1 MNVRPLVGVGHF
13 TMLGVS
19 PPELVLVAKEAG
31 FDAIGV
37 RAATTTDQ
45 EEPWP
50 MSVGS
55 AMLAETMRRLDDTG
69 LTVLDVEI
77 IRLTPSTRPA
87 ECEPLLEVGARL
99 GARFLNVFGDDPDLD
114 RARDTFTE
122 IVQRAEPYGIRPVIE
137 ATTYTGIRR
146 IQDAAAVS
154 VGTGGGVI
162 VDPLHLHRAGG
173 TPQDVRDLDE
183 SVLAYYQMCDAL
195 LVAPSGLPPVTWLPR
210 NQPLPTSDLQAE
222 ARARR
227 LLPGEGELP
236 LADLVAALPPG
247 LPVSVEAPN
256 IALIEQLGPK
266 AYARRAYESV
276 TGLLTAALSRAEPY

>member
-1 MNVRPLVGVGHF
+1 VDPRTLIGIGHF

-19 PPELVLVAKEAG
+19 PPELVLLAHESG

-37 RAATTTDQ
+37 RAATTTAQ

-50 MSVGS
+50 MAVGS
-55 AMLAETMRRLDDTG
+55 PMLAETIRRLDDTG
-69 LTVLDVEI
+69 LVVLDVEI
-77 IRLTPSTRPA
+77 IRLTPTTRPA
-87 ECEPLLEVGARL
+87 EGEPLLEIGAHL
-99 GARFLNVFGDDPDLD
+99 GARFLNVFGDDPELE
-114 RARDTFTE
+114 RARETFTE
-122 IVQRAEPYGIRPVIE
+122 IVDLAKPYGIRPVVE

-173 TPQDVRDLDE
+173 TPQDVRDLDA
-183 SVLAYYQMCDAL
+183 SVLGYLQMCDAPL
-195 LVAPSGLPPVTWLPR
+195 APPSGLPPVTWLPR
-210 NQPLPTSDLQAE
+210 NQPLDMSDLQAE

-236 LADLVAALPPG
+236 LADIVAALPPD

-256 IALIEQLGPK
+256 ISRLEEFGSQ
-266 AYARRAYESV
+266 AYARLAYDSV
-276 TGLLTAALSRAEPY
+276 TRLLATAASRAP

>member
-1 MNVRPLVGVGHF
+1 VDAQPLVGIGHF

-55 AMLAETMRRLDDTG
+55 AMLAETIRRLDDTG
-69 LTVLDVEI
+69 LVVLDVEI
-77 IRLTPSTRPA
+77 VRLTASTRPA
-87 ECEPLLEVGARL
+87 DCEPLLEVGARL
-99 GARFLNVFGDDPDLD
+99 GARFLNVFGDDPDLP
-114 RARDTFTE
+114 RARATFSE
-122 IVQRAEPYGIRPVIE
+122 IVARAAPYRIRPVVE

-173 TPQDVRDLDE
+173 TPQDVRDLDQ
-183 SVLAYYQMCDAL
+183 SVLAYYQMCDAPL
-195 LVAPSGLPPVTWLPR
+195 APPLGLPPVTWLPR
-210 NQPLPTSDLQAE
+210 NQPLEMTDLQAE

-236 LADLVAALPPG
+236 LTDLMAALPPD

-256 IALIEQLGPK
+256 IDVLEQLGSK

-276 TGLLTAALSRAEPY
+276 TRLLATAPSRAEP